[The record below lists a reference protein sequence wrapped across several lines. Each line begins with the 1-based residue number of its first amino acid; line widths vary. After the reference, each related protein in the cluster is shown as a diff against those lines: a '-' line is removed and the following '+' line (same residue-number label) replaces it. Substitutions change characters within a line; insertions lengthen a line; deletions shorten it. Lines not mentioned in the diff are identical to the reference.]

1 MKIYRIE
8 TIGSDLSLS
17 DARDL
22 AEKCDGNIM
31 PMQGHADSW
40 KSDAKYSVTVRGEFL
55 REHHIDGKTLAR
67 LLPSWAKVKPIKGIG
82 AKVTAFYAEND
93 KVVTDHSICVGSD
106 DWLIA
111 QDDPHRAA
119 HYHLFQK
126 YGMYADEF
134 DEPRADFDWRKSE
147 FEKSKQDFHRN
158 FRASGASVL
167 PKS

>member
-82 AKVTAFYAEND
+82 AKVTAFYAENN
-93 KVVTDHSICVGSD
+93 KVVCDKSGPVVGSD

-111 QDDPHRAA
+111 QDDPFRAA
-119 HYHLFQK
+119 HLHLFDK
-126 YGMYADEF
+126 YGMYAEEF
-134 DEPRADFDWRKSE
+134 
-147 FEKSKQDFHRN
+147 QDYARSAVPLHPSQSSRT
-158 FRASGASVL
+158 L
-167 PKS
+167 